1 MFIAHFGFAMAAR
14 RVAPQPAFG
23 TLLLAAMLVDGIWP
37 VFVLLEWERVEIV
50 PGITAVTPLLFAS
63 YPYTHSLLFG
73 ALWAALLGG
82 GYYTLRR
89 DRGGALWL
97 AALVL
102 SHWVLDFAAH
112 RPDMPLWPGGP
123 KVGLGLWYSL
133 PGTLVVEF
141 AIFDPEEI
149 ALARVNVYRVLL
161 DRGSVAER
169 MAAIASRVEAPPSRD
184 WLIGQMLTLLLVG
197 LLRAQRGE
205 LMSARAMLGKAVQ
218 RFAAL
223 QETSDNLDP
232 LRRFEQLHPE
242 LAAKIEAAMRLDAVQ
257 TARALLEIFAPFA
270 PERAIEAIRK

>member
-1 MFIAHFGFAMAAR
+1 VQLR
-14 RVAPQPAFG
+14 EYRQ
-23 TLLLAAMLVDGIWP
+23 
-37 VFVLLEWERVEIV
+37 
-50 PGITAVTPLLFAS
+50 
-63 YPYTHSLLFG
+63 YTE
-73 ALWAALLGG
+73 ALLSSLTNDPRVVG
-82 GYYTLRR
+82 
-89 DRGGALWL
+89 L
-97 AALVL
+97 AALG
-102 SHWVLDFAAH
+102 SMAEQGRMPDQWSDHDFFVIVRPGEQPWFRTNRGWLPQAESIALFFQETAH
-112 RPDMPLWPGGP
+112 GCKAVYDSGHL
-123 KVGLGLWYSL
+123 
-133 PGTLVVEF
+133 VEF